1 MQRRT
6 LLRLGVASGAALAL
20 AGGGVALFYAPGLR
34 DGQLTAAGRGVFA
47 AVARG
52 VLDGTLP
59 NEPKAQEVALSA
71 HLDRLNALLSAMSP
85 PTQREVA
92 ELLVVLN
99 APPGRLAMA
108 GLTSDWPQ
116 ASVAQLQAALQGMR
130 VSRISL
136 RQQAYHALRDL
147 THAAY
152 FSGSASW
159 AQLGYPGPTTLD

>member
-6 LLRLGVASGAALAL
+6 LLRLGFASGAALAL

-34 DGQLTAAGRGVFA
+34 DGQLTAGGRAVFS

-52 VLDGTLP
+52 VLDGSLP
-59 NEPKAQEVALSA
+59 VEPTMQEAALSA
-71 HLDRLNALLSAMSP
+71 HLDRLNATLRAMSP
-85 PTQREVA
+85 HTQGEVA
-92 ELLVVLN
+92 ELLVVLSS
-99 APPGRLAMA
+99 APGRLAMA
-108 GLTSDWPQ
+108 GLTSDWAQ
-116 ASVAQLQAALQGMR
+116 ASLAQLQAALQGMR

-152 FSGSASW
+152 FAGSATW
-159 AQLGYPGPTTLD
+159 AQLGYPGPTKLD

>member
-6 LLRLGVASGAALAL
+6 LLRLGLASGAVLAL
-20 AGGGVALFYAPGLR
+20 AGGGMALLYAPGMR
-34 DGQLTAAGRGVFA
+34 DGQLTAAGRAVFA

-52 VLDGTLP
+52 VLDGSLP
-59 NEPKAQEVALSA
+59 VEPKMQEAALSA
-71 HLDRLNALLSAMSP
+71 HLDRLDEILRVMSP
-85 PTQREVA
+85 HTQGEVA

-99 APPGRLAMA
+99 SAPGRLAMA
-108 GLTSDWPQ
+108 GLTPDWLQ
-116 ASVAQLQAALQGMR
+116 ASVAQLQVALQGMR

-152 FSGSASW
+152 FSGSATW
-159 AQLGYPGPTTLD
+159 VQLGYPGPTKLD

>member
-6 LLRLGVASGAALAL
+6 LLRLGFASGAALAL

-34 DGQLTAAGRGVFA
+34 DGQLTAAGRAVFA

-52 VLDGTLP
+52 VLDGSLP
-59 NEPKAQEVALSA
+59 VEPRVQEAALGA
-71 HLDRLNALLSAMSP
+71 HLDRLDATLRAMSP
-85 PTQREVA
+85 HTQDELA
-92 ELLVVLN
+92 KLLVVLGS
-99 APPGRLAMA
+99 APGRLAMA
-108 GLTSDWPQ
+108 GLTSDWPH

-152 FSGSASW
+152 FSGPLTW
-159 AQLGYPGPTTLD
+159 AQLGYPGPTALD